1 MPSLDTAEAVEWQCR
16 STRVV
21 DGEFVLSFVPV
32 IAAKFDLQIAV
43 FCIPDGKMV

>member
-21 DGEFVLSFVPV
+21 DGEMLFSVVSV
-32 IAAKFDLQIAV
+32 IAADFGLQIAV
-43 FCIPDGKMV
+43 FCIPDGNMV

>member
-21 DGEFVLSFVPV
+21 DGEVVLSFVPV
-32 IAAKFDLQIAV
+32 IAPQFGLQIAV
-43 FCIPDGKMV
+43 FCIPGEKMV